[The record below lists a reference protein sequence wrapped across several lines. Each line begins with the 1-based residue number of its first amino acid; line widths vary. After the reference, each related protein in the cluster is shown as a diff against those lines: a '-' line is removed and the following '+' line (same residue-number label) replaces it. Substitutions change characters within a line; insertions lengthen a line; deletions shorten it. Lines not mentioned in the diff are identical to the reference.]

1 MNPEITGTERPTDS
15 VSRNSVLTNLS
26 EKLQPG
32 LRKMLEGDAWP
43 KPVVRNVLHG
53 TFIGHPLHPLL
64 TDIPI
69 GAWSVTAVLDILEL
83 AGSERYEPAADV
95 TVIVGAVGAIG
106 AALAGWADW
115 SDTKGEPQRA
125 GLLHGLMN
133 ATALSFY
140 LASIVARR
148 RGARKIGIASAFVG
162 YGIMGAAAY
171 LGAEL
176 SFGMQLGVKHSAIPI
191 EPPMQFVPVL
201 DDEELEIGETQ
212 GVSVM
217 EIPVLV
223 SRNAEAVHA
232 VSGVCTHRGAP
243 LAEGER
249 VDGCIA
255 CPWHG
260 SLFALDTGRVVEG
273 PATFD
278 LARFETLVDSGSI
291 SVRLPPTS

>member
-1 MNPEITGTERPTDS
+1 MI
-15 VSRNSVLTNLS
+15 
-26 EKLQPG
+26 
-32 LRKMLEGDAWP
+32 
-43 KPVVRNVLHG
+43 
-53 TFIGHPLHPLL
+53 I
-64 TDIPI
+64 
-69 GAWSVTAVLDILEL
+69 
-83 AGSERYEPAADV
+83 
-95 TVIVGAVGAIG
+95 GAVGAIG
-106 AALAGWADW
+106 AAVAGWADW

-133 ATALSFY
+133 ATALSVY
-140 LASIVARR
+140 IASIVARR
-148 RGARKIGIASAFVG
+148 RGARQIGIASAFVG

-176 SFGMQLGVKHSAIPI
+176 SFGMQLGVKHSSIPVD
-191 EPPMQFVPVL
+191 PPMDFVNVI
-201 DDEELEIGETQ
+201 DEEESQIGETQ
-212 GVSVM
+212 GVSVTD
-217 EIPVLV
+217 IPVLL
-223 SRNAEAVHA
+223 SRTPKVVHA

-278 LARFETLVDSGSI
+278 LACFETLVDSGSI
-291 SVRLPPTS
+291 SVRLSPPQ